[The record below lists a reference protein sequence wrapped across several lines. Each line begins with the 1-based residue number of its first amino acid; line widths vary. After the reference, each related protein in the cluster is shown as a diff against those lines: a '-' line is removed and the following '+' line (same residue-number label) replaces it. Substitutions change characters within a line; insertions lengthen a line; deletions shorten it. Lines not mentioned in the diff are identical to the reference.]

1 MTYDTHGRPD
11 SSPPEAQSST
21 SDNPPSSSSDG
32 NSEKNI
38 EKLKASFP
46 IQKLRSLTQKIS
58 NPRWVVPVLPE
69 QELECL
75 LNAAIELTIA
85 GNYLGYFFFLKI
97 YLYIYNL
104 NSRLRS

>member
-1 MTYDTHGRPD
+1 MTYDTHGRQD
-11 SSPPEAQSST
+11 SSPPETQST
-21 SDNPPSSSSDG
+21 SENPPASSSSSPNDG
-32 NSEKNI
+32 SAEKNI

-75 LNAAIELTIA
+75 LNTAIELTIA
-85 GNYLGYFFFLKI
+85 GK
-97 YLYIYNL
+97 
-104 NSRLRS
+104 